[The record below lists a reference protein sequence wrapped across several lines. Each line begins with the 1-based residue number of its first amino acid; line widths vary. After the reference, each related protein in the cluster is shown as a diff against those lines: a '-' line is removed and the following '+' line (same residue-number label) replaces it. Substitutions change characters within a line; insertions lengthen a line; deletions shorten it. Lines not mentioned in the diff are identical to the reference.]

1 MRETSINNAKK
12 MSFFFFFIEDV
23 NIHFIRHISIRKCH
37 NKYKNLYTKMLIKGL
52 FIEL

>member
-12 MSFFFFFIEDV
+12 ICLFFFIEDV
-23 NIHFIRHISIRKCH
+23 NIHFIRHVSIRKCH
-37 NKYKNLYTKMLIKGL
+37 DKYKNLYTKMLIKGL